1 MKQRWQQLNSRE
13 QALVISMS
21 VLVVIF
27 LLYTLFWQ
35 PLQKNIANTEKK
47 ITRQQELLTWV
58 SEKTALYQQAKIT
71 AKPSSGSI
79 TGIVNRAA
87 RSNGITVTRMQPKG
101 DELQVWIDEVPF
113 YQLMLWLA
121 DLAETQGL
129 QVQAI
134 DINDTNTAGVVQV
147 RRLQLGR

>member
-58 SEKTALYQQAKIT
+58 SE
-71 AKPSSGSI
+71 
-79 TGIVNRAA
+79 N
-87 RSNGITVTRMQPKG
+87 NG
-101 DELQVWIDEVPF
+101 
-113 YQLMLWLA
+113 
-121 DLAETQGL
+121 
-129 QVQAI
+129 
-134 DINDTNTAGVVQV
+134 
-147 RRLQLGR
+147 